1 MPYLTAN
8 GFPVL
13 SATIQEPASNA
24 WIAELEVDAED
35 ASKFAVG
42 ATVTIQVV
50 DTQIQWVGTVATGGA
65 FVQRVTA
72 RVVGGAGG
80 FSRVLPPAHYVGVP
94 LAIPLA
100 HILLGAGEILA
111 TSLTA
116 AQLATQTAVLATLLS
131 RWSRIEGTAGSQLMR
146 LLEAVP
152 DASYRVLRDGTIF
165 VGIEPFSE
173 QTIDRVDVIDEAPIE
188 RWQEI
193 ATDLPE
199 LRPAVTFQGRR
210 TGDVVHRVEPTSVRT
225 EVYYL
230 S

>member
-8 GFPVL
+8 GFPAL
-13 SATIQEPASNA
+13 SATIQEPSSDA
-24 WIAELEVDAED
+24 WIAELDIDAED

-42 ATVTIQVV
+42 ARCTIQVV
-50 DTQIQWVGTVATGGA
+50 DNPIQWVGTVARSGN
-65 FVQRVTA
+65 FVQRITA
-72 RVVGGAGG
+72 RIVGGAGG
-80 FSRVLPPAHYVGVP
+80 LTRVLGPAHYVGVP

-100 HILLGAGEILA
+100 HILLGAGEALA
-111 TSLTA
+111 TSLA
-116 AQLATQTAVLATLLS
+116 SAQLATQTAVLATLLS
-131 RWSRIEGTAGSQLMR
+131 RWSRIEGTAGSQLRR

-152 DASYRVLRDGTIF
+152 GVSYRVLRDGTIF
-165 VGIEPFSE
+165 VGVEPFAE
-173 QTIDRVDVIDEAPIE
+173 QAIERVDIMDEAPIE

-230 S
+230 D